1 MTDRKF
7 GAQLFTLFF
16 GPLLLI
22 AIVWVARSE
31 PVVASFDSSSEVV
44 RELKTIRTAID
55 DLTTAVEG
63 LKGKEKTDGG
73 STGR

>member
-1 MTDRKF
+1 MDRKF
-7 GAQLFTLFF
+7 GVQLATLFF

-22 AIVWVARSE
+22 AILWVARSE
-31 PVVASFDSSSEVV
+31 PVAASFDSSGEVV

-63 LKGKEKTDGG
+63 LKEKGASDGG
-73 STGR
+73 